1 VISANHTKK
10 NITLIHSVMQKEV
23 LTLLKSLAVV
33 VVGVLIAN
41 QIEKKYMATKVTM
54 PEVATKE

>member
-1 VISANHTKK
+1 
-10 NITLIHSVMQKEV
+10 MQKEV
-23 LTLLKSLAVV
+23 LTVLKGLAIV